1 MQNSVPGT
9 TVLYAYSTHYKLQ
22 TVLTCHFLRKSDTFE
37 IYARN
42 PRRSVSVII
51 SCIERDRN
59 KQQSQLRPKVL
70 SIAMVE
76 ISEIVDSVPPSQ
88 ERMLDAQEIEAAA
101 TKLSRPTARMQLE
114 SLAKKLRKES
124 EALKRLEASQ
134 QQQQPPQNSLKA
146 DDEDEEM
153 PLVEDVTADSRP
165 AAPSVPAKAS
175 APPPQKPAQP
185 PAPLSTAKYI
195 PITTFAFDS
204 GKYNS
209 PTITIYVTLEGVKEI
224 PRENITCDF
233 TKTSLDLVVRD
244 LKGKS
249 YRLFKDNLAHDIDP
263 SASKLLVKADR
274 LVIKLGKVKGKYGY
288 DSWTDLVAKRP
299 RKADKVDDPQS
310 SIMDMMKD
318 MYESGDDNMRK
329 IIGESM
335 EKQRRGELDKG
346 AHGMDD
352 L

>member
-1 MQNSVPGT
+1 
-9 TVLYAYSTHYKLQ
+9 
-22 TVLTCHFLRKSDTFE
+22 
-37 IYARN
+37 
-42 PRRSVSVII
+42 
-51 SCIERDRN
+51 
-59 KQQSQLRPKVL
+59 
-70 SIAMVE
+70 MVE
-76 ISEIVDSVPPSQ
+76 ISEIVDHVPASE

-101 TKLSRPTARMQLE
+101 ATLSRPTARMQLE
-114 SLAKKLRKES
+114 SLSKKLRKES

-134 QQQQPPQNSLKA
+134 QQTQA
-146 DDEDEEM
+146 VEDEEM
-153 PLVEDVTADSRP
+153 PLVEDVTEVSSP
-165 AAPSVPAKAS
+165 APTIPPKAA
-175 APPPQKPAQP
+175 APPPARP
-185 PAPLSTAKYI
+185 PLPLPSAKYI

-209 PTITIYVTLEGVKEI
+209 PTITIYVALDGVKAI

-233 TKTSLDLVVRD
+233 TKTSLDLIVRD
-244 LKGKS
+244 LHGKS

-263 SASKLLVKADR
+263 SASKLLVKVDR

-288 DSWTDLVAKRP
+288 DSWTELVAKKP

-318 MYESGDDNMRK
+318 MYDSGDDNMRK
-329 IIGESM
+329 IIGETM
-335 EKQRRGELDKG
+335 EKQRRGDLDKG